1 MEEGSRTWAH
11 FVRKYG
17 VLIYSDLAARCHQFP
32 VWRDNQADF
41 HSGIQIR
48 CRKSPFIS
56 SAYDRACGCV
66 FVCVCVCSLSYF
78 GSLVLEPDLHNPDA
92 QTGLCCQGLPYLGS
106 GFREGG
112 EVGGGGVKNRGKET
126 ERRSVQGQK
135 KSVSPHRSTLKQGGK
150 DQTFMNHSTFLNV
163 CTFGFFLNKLFGLN
177 PAKLYF
183 FHWGVISLSFL
194 KIQITKL
201 DTRVFCPHSKAER
214 FLLHSGFSKIGGSDR
229 KQLIMANKKTTP
241 PIKM

>member
-1 MEEGSRTWAH
+1 M
-11 FVRKYG
+11 
-17 VLIYSDLAARCHQFP
+17 
-32 VWRDNQADF
+32 
-41 HSGIQIR
+41 
-48 CRKSPFIS
+48 
-56 SAYDRACGCV
+56 CV
-66 FVCVCVCSLSYF
+66 FFVVLWLF
-78 GSLVLEPDLHNPDA
+78 GSGTRPA
-92 QTGLCCQGLPYLGS
+92 QPGRSDRSLLPRSPLPWIRIQG
-106 GFREGG
+106 GG
-112 EVGGGGVKNRGKET
+112 RSRGGGVKNRGKET

-177 PAKLYF
+177 PAKLNF